1 MDNSYLGNFQMLG
14 ISSGMDTASMID
26 ALMKAERQPLNRAE
40 EKYNNLALQQKSW
53 MEVDDKLEAFWDEA
67 LKMRLQ
73 SNLNPKTATSSNES
87 AISATLSGA
96 DNQTFYA
103 KATQLASS
111 SYIDGNTVDTTT
123 SESSLASLGLT
134 NGNTVTVDVN
144 GEAYTVNI
152 DASETLTEDSTYQD
166 LINNINSNTDAN
178 IVFSEQIDG
187 SLKTFL
193 LNDERGNKTLEI
205 SSTSSDFLGNVFNN
219 GTAVASLTAAANG
232 YEGTNAQFEIDL
244 NGDGTTDLNLDSET
258 DIVKFNGVNL
268 TANSVSAEFSKISVV
283 NDTDAAVENIQGFVD
298 NYNETM
304 EFLYDKLH
312 EDKATGIPEDEMTD
326 EEKMQGMLKGDR
338 NLERIFFQMRSIAY
352 KTLDWDTTNSD
363 DTMPEFTSLSQVGI
377 SSGDTG
383 SNYDNTMKGLLSI
396 DETELKSALE
406 NNFDD
411 VYKLFSHNNSFDVSG
426 ETKYNKGIITQMKDY
441 SFEVT
446 KFGGYIDNVSGL
458 NGTIGRQMEDLA
470 NRMDNM
476 IDQLQ
481 RKEFRYVQQFSAMEE
496 AISRMQSQG
505 SYLMSKMG

>member
-1 MDNSYLGNFQMLG
+1 
-14 ISSGMDTASMID
+14 MDTASMID

-40 EKYNNLALQQKSW
+40 EKYNTLALQQKSW
-53 MEVDDKLEAFWDEA
+53 MEVDNKLEAFWDEA

-111 SYIDGNTVDTTT
+111 SYIDGTTVAGTT
-123 SESSLASLGLT
+123 SESTLADLGLT

-152 DASETLTEDSTYQD
+152 DVGETLTEGSTYQD
-166 LINNINSNTDAN
+166 LINNINRNSEAN
-178 IVFSEQIDG
+178 IVFSEQADG
-187 SLKTFL
+187 SLKSFV
-193 LNDERGNKTLEI
+193 LNDERGEKTLEI
-205 SSTSSDFLGNVFNN
+205 SSSSNNFIGNAFNG
-219 GTAVASLTAAANG
+219 GTAVASLDATNNG
-232 YEGTNAQFEIDL
+232 YLGTNAEFDIDL
-244 NGDGTTDLNLDSET
+244 NGDGTTDLNLSSET
-258 DIVKFNGVNL
+258 DTVKFNGVNL
-268 TANSVSAEFSKISVV
+268 TANSVSTEFSKISVV
-283 NDTDAAVENIQGFVD
+283 NDTDTAVENIQGFVD
-298 NYNETM
+298 KYNETM
-304 EFLYDKLH
+304 EFLYEKLH
-312 EDKATGIPEDEMTD
+312 EDKASGIPEEDMT
-326 EEKMQGMLKGDR
+326 EEEQMKGMLKGD
-338 NLERIFFQMRSIAY
+338 
-352 KTLDWDTTNSD
+352 
-363 DTMPEFTSLSQVGI
+363 SQVGI

-396 DETELKSALE
+396 DETELKNALE

-441 SFEVT
+441 SFDVT

-458 NGTIGRQMEDLA
+458 NGTIGRQMRDLA
-470 NRMDNM
+470 NRMTDM
-476 IDQLQ
+476 VDQLQ

-496 AISRMQSQG
+496 AMSRMQSQG
-505 SYLMSKMG
+505 SYLMSKLG

>member
-14 ISSGMDTASMID
+14 ISSGMDTASMVD

-40 EKYNNLALQQKSW
+40 DKYNNLALQQKSW

-111 SYIDGNTVDTTT
+111 SYIEGNTVDTTT

-144 GEAYTVNI
+144 GETYTVNI

-178 IVFSEQIDG
+178 IVFSKQTDG

-193 LNDERGNKTLEI
+193 LNDERGDKALEI
-205 SSTSSDFLGNVFNN
+205 SSSSSDFLGNVFNN

-258 DIVKFNGVNL
+258 DTVKFNGVNL
-268 TANSVSAEFSKISVV
+268 TANSVSTDFSKISVV

-298 NYNETM
+298 KYNETM

-312 EDKATGIPEDEMTD
+312 EDKVAGKDEADMTE

-338 NLERIFFQMRSIAY
+338 NLERIFFHMRSIAY
-352 KTLDWDTTNSD
+352 KTLDWDTTNSG
-363 DTMPEFTSLSQVGI
+363 DTMPEYTSLSQVGI

-383 SNYDNTMKGLLSI
+383 ANYENTMKGLLSI
-396 DETELKSALE
+396 NETELKNALE

-411 VYKLFSHNNSFDVSG
+411 VYKLFSNNSSFEVAG
-426 ETKYNKGIITQMKDY
+426 ETKYNKGIVTQMKDY
-441 SFEVT
+441 SFDVT

-458 NGTIGRQMEDLA
+458 NGTIGRQMRDLA
-470 NRMDNM
+470 GRMTDM
-476 IDQLQ
+476 VDQLQ
-481 RKEFRYVQQFSAMEE
+481 RKEFRYVQQFSAMEQ
-496 AISRMQSQG
+496 AINKMNSQM
-505 SYLMSKMG
+505 SYVMNALG

>member
-14 ISSGMDTASMID
+14 ISSGIDTASMID
-26 ALMKAERQPLNRAE
+26 ALMKAERIPLDRAE

-53 MEVDDKLEAFWDEA
+53 MKVDDKLEAFWDEA

-73 SNLNPKTATSSNES
+73 SNLNPKTATSSDES

-111 SYIDGNTVDTTT
+111 SYIDGNTVAGTT
-123 SESSLASLGLT
+123 SESTLADLGLT

-152 DASETLTEDSTYQD
+152 DTDQTLTEDSTYQD
-166 LINNINSNTDAN
+166 LINNINRNSEAN
-178 IVFSEQIDG
+178 IVFSKQADD

-193 LNDERGNKTLEI
+193 LNDERGDKTLEI

-219 GTAVASLTAAANG
+219 GTAVASLTATTDG
-232 YEGTNAQFEIDL
+232 YKGTNAQFEIDL

-258 DIVKFNGVNL
+258 DTVKFNGVNL
-268 TANSVSAEFSKISVV
+268 TANSVSTDFSKISVI
-283 NDTDAAVENIQGFVD
+283 NDTAAAVENIQGFVD
-298 NYNETM
+298 KYNETM

-312 EDKATGIPEDEMTD
+312 EDKVAGKDEADMTE

-352 KTLDWDTTNSD
+352 KTLDWDTTNSG
-363 DTMPEFTSLSQVGI
+363 DTMPEYTSLSQVGI

-383 SNYDNTMKGLLSI
+383 ANYDNTMKGLLSI
-396 DETELKSALE
+396 NETELKNALE

-411 VYKLFSHNNSFDVSG
+411 VYKLFSHSNSFEVAG

-441 SFEVT
+441 SFDVT
-446 KFGGYIDNVSGL
+446 KFGGYIDNVAGTS
-458 NGTIGRQMEDLA
+458 GTIGNQMMDLA
-470 NRMDNM
+470 KRMTNM

-505 SYLMSKMG
+505 SYLMSRLG